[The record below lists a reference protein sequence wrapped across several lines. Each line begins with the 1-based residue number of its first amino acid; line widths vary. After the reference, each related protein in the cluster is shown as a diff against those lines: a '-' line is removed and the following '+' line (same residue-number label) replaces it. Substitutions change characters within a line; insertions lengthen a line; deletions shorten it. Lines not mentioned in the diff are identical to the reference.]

1 MKLWE
6 PGQVIVIREIWLNKV
21 YSVTP
26 LRIIQDTNRWSAL
39 YLPPQT
45 QCLWPHT
52 RDGETIRIPQ
62 DDWVLDGGPWTTSD
76 VLFLVQPGSGYT
88 AVGFW
93 DDDYKFHSW
102 KINIEEPMRRTS
114 LGFDYMD
121 QLLDIIL
128 SADRS
133 TWRWKDED
141 EVHQAQTLGLFTAEK
156 VRELYQIGERAIQ
169 SILANEPPFDMAWEN
184 WTPDPVWRKPLDFP
198 QGWEQI

>member
-45 QCLWPHT
+45 RCLWPHT
-52 RDGETIRIPQ
+52 RDGKTIRIPQ
-62 DDWVLDGGPWTTSD
+62 DDWVLDGEPWTTSD

-102 KINIEEPMRRTS
+102 KINIEEPMRRTP

-184 WTPDPVWRKPLDFP
+184 WTPDPAWRKPLDFP